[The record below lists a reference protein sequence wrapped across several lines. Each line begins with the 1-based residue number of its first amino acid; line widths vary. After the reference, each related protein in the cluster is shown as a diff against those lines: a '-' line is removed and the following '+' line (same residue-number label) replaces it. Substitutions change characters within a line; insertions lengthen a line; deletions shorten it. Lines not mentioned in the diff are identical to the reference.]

1 VLSVFAFPQQPDT
14 EARTMTPD
22 YTTPQLSP
30 LSPAL
35 PNRSVE
41 AMLQDVALALKLAA
55 KAKNELLQA
64 RRPAAVKP
72 SRKISLARR
81 LLVTA

>member
-1 VLSVFAFPQQPDT
+1 
-14 EARTMTPD
+14 MTPD

-35 PNRSVE
+35 PNRSIE
-41 AMLQDVALALKLAA
+41 AMLLDVAVALKLAA
-55 KAKNELLQA
+55 KAKNELLRT
-64 RRPAAVKP
+64 RRSAAVKP
-72 SRKISLARR
+72 ARKISLARR

>member
-1 VLSVFAFPQQPDT
+1 
-14 EARTMTPD
+14 MTPD

-35 PNRSVE
+35 PNRSIE
-41 AMLQDVALALKLAA
+41 AMLQDVAVALKLAA
-55 KAKNELLQA
+55 KAKNELLRT
-64 RRPAAVKP
+64 RRPVAAKTG
-72 SRKISLARR
+72 RKISLARR

>member
-1 VLSVFAFPQQPDT
+1 
-14 EARTMTPD
+14 MTPD

-35 PNRSVE
+35 PNRTAE
-41 AMLQDVALALKLAA
+41 AMLLDMAVALKLAA
-55 KAKNELLQA
+55 KAKNELLRERRSTA
-64 RRPAAVKP
+64 RPAK
-72 SRKISLARR
+72 KISLTRR

>member
-1 VLSVFAFPQQPDT
+1 MS
-14 EARTMTPD
+14 PD

-35 PNRSVE
+35 PNRSIE
-41 AMLQDVALALKLAA
+41 AMLQDVAVALKLAA
-55 KAKNELLQA
+55 KAKNELLRS
-64 RRPAAVKP
+64 RRPAAAKP
-72 SRKISLARR
+72 GRKINLTRR

>member
-1 VLSVFAFPQQPDT
+1 
-14 EARTMTPD
+14 MTPD
-22 YTTPQLSP
+22 YTNPQLSP

-41 AMLQDVALALKLAA
+41 AMLRDVAVALKLAA
-55 KAKNELLQA
+55 KAKNELLRS
-64 RRPAAVKP
+64 RRPARQPA
-72 SRKISLARR
+72 RKINLARR